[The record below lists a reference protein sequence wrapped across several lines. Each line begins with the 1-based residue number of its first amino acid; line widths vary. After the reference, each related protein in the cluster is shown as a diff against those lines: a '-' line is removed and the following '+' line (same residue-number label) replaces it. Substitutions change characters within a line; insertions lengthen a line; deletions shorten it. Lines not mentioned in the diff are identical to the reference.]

1 MDNNIWIH
9 QYLDQSQPLSETLL
23 KMLFAFF
30 LLLSGAGTPK
40 SWEKLQ
46 RPWLPSTLLPPGQ
59 REREKGEG
67 RCRRPGP
74 SSAPSG
80 AEQNWVS

>member
-1 MDNNIWIH
+1 MD
-9 QYLDQSQPLSETLL
+9 PLVFRSRLF
-23 KMLFAFF
+23 KMLFALF
-30 LLLSGAGTPK
+30 LLSGARTPE

-67 RCRRPGP
+67 RYQRPGP
-74 SSAPSG
+74 SSAPRG
-80 AEQNWVS
+80 AQQSQVSEI

>member
-1 MDNNIWIH
+1 
-9 QYLDQSQPLSETLL
+9 
-23 KMLFAFF
+23 MLFALF
-30 LLLSGAGTPK
+30 LLSGARTPE

-67 RCRRPGP
+67 RGP
-74 SSAPSG
+74 SSAPRG
-80 AEQNWVS
+80 AEQSQVSEL